1 MTIFQAVIRFEKEK
15 FEAEEELKAKKDKR
29 YVKKSFDSYSV
40 SVDTSAFDTIISNTT
55 RRQRKEGLREQESAW
70 DEYLIKYGTF
80 QGKKEALT
88 RKYRNLMDSES
99 DAGRIASLQ
108 KEFEEALSASGC

>member
-1 MTIFQAVIRFEKEK
+1 M
-15 FEAEEELKAKKDKR
+15 
-29 YVKKSFDSYSV
+29 
-40 SVDTSAFDTIISNTT
+40 
-55 RRQRKEGLREQESAW
+55 KEGLREQESAW

-99 DAGRIASLQ
+99 DAAQ
-108 KEFEEALSASGC
+108 KMQIVRKQNSFPICPMFCYV